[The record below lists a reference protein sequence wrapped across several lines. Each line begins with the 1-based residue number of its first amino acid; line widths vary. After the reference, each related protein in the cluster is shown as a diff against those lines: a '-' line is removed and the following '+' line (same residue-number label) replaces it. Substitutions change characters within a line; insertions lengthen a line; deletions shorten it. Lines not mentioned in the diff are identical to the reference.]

1 MPMPPEPEPGD
12 EQERARSDEHW
23 LDRECGVQSEVVGE
37 AAEKVGSGDDEH
49 AAEDLSTGVG
59 GVAAA
64 ARGGQ
69 GEGQREGV
77 EIGDA
82 EPAEK

>member
-1 MPMPPEPEPGD
+1 MFMPPEPESGD
-12 EQERARSDEHW
+12 EQDRACSDEHG

-49 AAEDLSTGVG
+49 AAEELSTGVG

-64 ARGGQ
+64 ACGGQ
-69 GEGQREGV
+69 GEGQ
-77 EIGDA
+77 
-82 EPAEK
+82 